1 MLGVR
6 RETFY
11 TYVSRGLIKTI
22 KHDGKRSKLYRKSDV
37 QGLRSR
43 AAARGGGPKVSSSLR
58 YGAPIVQ
65 TWISEITSAGPS
77 YRGTPGL
84 DLAREGR
91 SFEAV
96 AELLWT
102 GMPRASDI
110 PWKPISFHPELTRLL
125 RDIGTVSGRISL
137 LRSFAAICSHFS
149 EFENAGYGASGD
161 PVAQGRMLLQAFT
174 GAAGLIGAARAFS
187 PPRRGE
193 LIAACL
199 ARGFGLAD
207 DGSEVRA
214 INAALVLSAD
224 HELAAPTF
232 GARICASTGADLFA
246 CVGSALMAHSGPM
259 QVGGCMDVE
268 ALLDRVVEGA
278 ASPEQ
283 FLSSAS
289 RQSIAELPCFSHP
302 LYDRDPRSAAILE
315 MIGSLKRPRAVVGPI
330 MDFIEAVTRQGAYP
344 NIFASTVILARV
356 LGLPPGWGA
365 MLNTLARTAGWI
377 AHVMEQRVAGTMLRP
392 RAKYMGKNPIW

>member
-6 RETFY
+6 METFY

-22 KHDGKRSKLYRKSDV
+22 KNDGKRSKLYRKSDV
-37 QGLRSR
+37 QSLRSR
-43 AAARGGGPKVSSSLR
+43 AAARVGGPKVSSSLR
-58 YGAPIVQ
+58 YGAPIAQ
-65 TWISEITSAGPS
+65 TWISEITPSGPL
-77 YRGTPGL
+77 YRGTPAL
-84 DLAREGR
+84 EVAKEGR

-110 PWKPISFHPELTRLL
+110 PWKPFGFPPELSLL
-125 RDIGTVSGRISL
+125 LNEIGTDAGRTSM

-149 EFENAGYGASGD
+149 DFENAGCGASGD
-161 PVAQGRMLLQAFT
+161 TVAQGRMLLQAFA
-174 GAAGLIGAARAFS
+174 GAAGLLGAPKAFS

-207 DGSEVRA
+207 DGAEVRA
-214 INAALVLSAD
+214 INAALVLSAE

-232 GARICASTGADLFA
+232 VARICASTGADLFA

-259 QVGGCMDVE
+259 QVGGCLDVE
-268 ALLDRVVEGA
+268 AVLDRILEEA
-278 ASPEQ
+278 ATAEQ
-283 FLSSAS
+283 FLPSAS

-302 LYDRDPRSAAILE
+302 LYDRDPRSGAILE
-315 MIGSLKRPRAVVGPI
+315 MIGSLNRPRAVVGPI
-330 MDFIEAVTRQGAYP
+330 MNYIEAVARQGAYP

-356 LGLPPGWGA
+356 LGLPPGRGA